1 MVFLLIWI
9 ICGIGCAMIASS
21 KGFNSTKWFFLGVL
35 LGPIGILIIGFME
48 KAETARQPE
57 WRNATSAAANQRE
70 RPEEER
76 VKCPFCAERI
86 LAEAKVCRFCGR
98 DIPPPPPKPVPPPLS
113 RTELF
118 KEADMLL
125 QCGQR
130 SEALQAY
137 ISLAKENPDILDC
150 WLRIRTM
157 ANADPDTKASAQE
170 NIERINALTA

>member
-1 MVFLLIWI
+1 
-9 ICGIGCAMIASS
+9 
-21 KGFNSTKWFFLGVL
+21 
-35 LGPIGILIIGFME
+35 
-48 KAETARQPE
+48 
-57 WRNATSAAANQRE
+57 
-70 RPEEER
+70 
-76 VKCPFCAERI
+76 
-86 LAEAKVCRFCGR
+86 
-98 DIPPPPPKPVPPPLS
+98 
-113 RTELF
+113 
-118 KEADMLL
+118 MLL